1 MVFEVLFPEF
11 CTMYADSINARYIE
25 QTVKDIKVIRTKN
38 TDRPYFADHDVD
50 MIYVGAMPEI
60 RQKLAIERLRPFRGR
75 LIELTLRGKIILA
88 TGSAMDIF
96 GKYIK
101 LNGEVTEA
109 LGLFDYHV
117 EQDLTRRRNSM
128 FVGEFGGHNI
138 VGYQAT
144 FSRIVSDGERPAFNT
159 VIGHGNVN
167 DETHEGFMR
176 NNAIMTS
183 LIGPLL
189 VMNPHLTRHLLDQI
203 GVSDRLAFEKDVIA
217 SYEYRLQQL
226 TAEGAHVDFNNHGV

>member
-75 LIELTLRGKIILA
+75 LIELTLRGRIILA

-101 LNGEVTEA
+101 LNGEVT
-109 LGLFDYHV
+109 
-117 EQDLTRRRNSM
+117 
-128 FVGEFGGHNI
+128 
-138 VGYQAT
+138 
-144 FSRIVSDGERPAFNT
+144 
-159 VIGHGNVN
+159 
-167 DETHEGFMR
+167 
-176 NNAIMTS
+176 
-183 LIGPLL
+183 
-189 VMNPHLTRHLLDQI
+189 
-203 GVSDRLAFEKDVIA
+203 
-217 SYEYRLQQL
+217 
-226 TAEGAHVDFNNHGV
+226 